1 MLDLYPETL
10 VSIEWHSP
18 GYTPAGSDFDL
29 PEYSTRAALY
39 SVGGIPHTQW
49 NGIEPTTGGYPDGN
63 WSAMINGLTSIYNNM
78 AADDTP
84 YEIEINGYV
93 ENNVTYDITV
103 TMDSDMSNSFMK
115 LETFIVEDNIMSYWS
130 GASQSDNGPWHNA
143 RNVARSWMT
152 PENITINSSGE
163 SQTFS
168 GTFDLDPNWNSDSI
182 KIVAVIQNSST
193 KQVYQANEININD
206 MNPDIDDDGILN
218 IVDNCVNEYNPDQ
231 EDKDEDN
238 IGDSCDPC
246 NNKVYITGNTN
257 GDTAMGDDMLPIIDI
272 FDVLTLVDYV
282 SGSDSYQCQE
292 LALNINGD
300 NYVNLLD
307 VISLVQMIK
316 RGNI

>member
-1 MLDLYPETL
+1 
-10 VSIEWHSP
+10 
-18 GYTPAGSDFDL
+18 
-29 PEYSTRAALY
+29 
-39 SVGGIPHTQW
+39 
-49 NGIEPTTGGYPDGN
+49 
-63 WSAMINGLTSIYNNM
+63 
-78 AADDTP
+78 
-84 YEIEINGYV
+84 
-93 ENNVTYDITV
+93 
-103 TMDSDMSNSFMK
+103 MK

-143 RNVARSWMT
+143 RNVARDWMT
-152 PENITINSSGE
+152 PENITINSSDE